1 MSNKVV
7 ICGINTATLP
17 KISEEKSNELLQRI
31 KLGEK
36 GAREEFVVANM
47 RLVLSVIKRF
57 RLKNVNIDDVFQAGC
72 IGLIKA
78 IDNFDLSFGVKF
90 STYAVP
96 MIIGDVKRLLRDGNS
111 MRVSRSIRDTAYLAL
126 KTRGELEKEDEE
138 VTLEQVAD
146 KMNVALSEVVYA
158 LDAISDT
165 VSLYDPVYN
174 KSGDELLLV
183 DQLGDEKCTDE
194 NWTEKVA
201 LDTAMNKLDD
211 RERKIIYLR
220 YYEGKT
226 QTEIS
231 RQVGISQ
238 AQVSRLE
245 KTALKEIKNTIRV

>member
-17 KISEEKSNELLQRI
+17 KISEEKSNELLQKI

-96 MIIGDVKRLLRDGNS
+96 MMFVQRDANTSIGGKFVNEH
-111 MRVSRSIRDTAYLAL
+111 SRETSNH
-126 KTRGELEKEDEE
+126 EK
-138 VTLEQVAD
+138 
-146 KMNVALSEVVYA
+146 
-158 LDAISDT
+158 
-165 VSLYDPVYN
+165 
-174 KSGDELLLV
+174 
-183 DQLGDEKCTDE
+183 
-194 NWTEKVA
+194 
-201 LDTAMNKLDD
+201 
-211 RERKIIYLR
+211 
-220 YYEGKT
+220 
-226 QTEIS
+226 S
-231 RQVGISQ
+231 RN
-238 AQVSRLE
+238 L
-245 KTALKEIKNTIRV
+245 